1 MKKFCSDLLKAGV
14 AAFMAVSVMACS
26 GGESG
31 GAATTDPGT
40 SAAET
45 TQPAPAENQ
54 EKVVKIATTSDP
66 GSLGAFDEGSSSGR
80 WTVLA
85 YTYENLMYQGSDG
98 QYHPWLAKSWTK
110 NEEKSTPTHV
120 VYDVEL
126 YDYITDFNGNNITAD
141 DVVFSFNECL
151 TNGTGNQHT
160 ALTGN
165 LDSIEKTGDYTV
177 EIAVNSEAAGGL
189 EQMMTQVMI
198 VSQKEYEASGDCMR
212 SNPIATGAYK
222 VESWTTGSSLILT
235 KNENY
240 WQKPELCG
248 EVQMQNVDRIE
259 YYFVTESA
267 QMAIGLE
274 TGIYDVVTNLNY
286 SNASRFMEGG
296 ESADGFEVT
305 TVRDTYIQQMWVNRS
320 EESPLHDL
328 RIAQAVLYAIDI
340 DALITA
346 VVEGHGEPCWCY
358 GSDISIGFQ
367 EKWKKDDYYLYN
379 LDKAKELL
387 AEAGVKDGD
396 LNLTILCDTDEVRSK
411 IAQVIK
417 LMLSEVGINAE
428 VTSFEQALWNTYQ
441 TDPTKFDLNISY
453 NGATG
458 YITNTWRQLDSTRY
472 AEHNMAMVRDDT
484 LDNLIKTASIT
495 QDPDDLDAAKQYMTE
510 NAYHYALFHKEMN
523 YVTNA
528 KIITEPLYNVRGNIV
543 PGATKYIWN

>member
-296 ESADGFEVT
+296 ESADGFAVT

-379 LDKAKELL
+379 PDKAKELL

>member
-296 ESADGFEVT
+296 ESADGFAVT

>member
-1 MKKFCSDLLKAGV
+1 MKKFCSNLLKAGV

-31 GAATTDPGT
+31 GAATADPGT

-296 ESADGFEVT
+296 ESADGFAVT

-346 VVEGHGEPCWCY
+346 VVEGHGEPCYCY

-367 EKWKKDDYYLYN
+367 QKWKSDDYYNYN

-484 LDNLIKTASIT
+484 LDNLIKTASIS

>member
-31 GAATTDPGT
+31 GAATADPGT

-296 ESADGFEVT
+296 ESADGFAVT

-367 EKWKKDDYYLYN
+367 EKWKNDDYYLYN
-379 LDKAKELL
+379 PDKAKELL

-484 LDNLIKTASIT
+484 LDNLIKTASIS
-495 QDPDDLDAAKQYMTE
+495 QDPADLDAAKQYMTE

>member
-31 GAATTDPGT
+31 GAATADPGT

-296 ESADGFEVT
+296 ESADGFAVT

-484 LDNLIKTASIT
+484 LDNLIKTASIS

>member
-31 GAATTDPGT
+31 GAATADPGT

-379 LDKAKELL
+379 PDKAKELL

>member
-165 LDSIEKTGDYTV
+165 LDSIEKTGDYPV

-296 ESADGFEVT
+296 ESADGFAVT

>member
-31 GAATTDPGT
+31 GAATADPGT

-296 ESADGFEVT
+296 ESADGFAVT

-379 LDKAKELL
+379 PDKAKELL

>member
-66 GSLGAFDEGSSSGR
+66 GSLGAFDEGSSSGG

>member
-31 GAATTDPGT
+31 GAATADPGT

-296 ESADGFEVT
+296 ESADGFAVT

>member
-31 GAATTDPGT
+31 GAATADPGT